1 MSKERIG
8 LFLGILLF
16 ILPAFILPLDM
27 PDAGRYTLGIT
38 LLMATWWVT
47 EALPLP
53 ITALLPLIMFPVF
66 GVLPIDKAA
75 SGYSDKIIYLFLG
88 GFMLAIAIERWNL
101 HRRIALAII
110 TRIGGSLSGLVWGF
124 ILATG
129 ALSMWISNTATA
141 LMMLPIGL
149 AVMSQL
155 QCVENEE
162 IARESSAFGKALL
175 MGIAYSSSIGGI
187 ATLVGTPTNMV
198 FVGYAEKTYPDMPID
213 FATWLWFALPP
224 TMIMLVLCWWY
235 IAKIGYPLRAKL
247 TPEIRQSLDDE
258 RDKLGRWSYEEKL
271 VAIIFGAVAA
281 GWILRG
287 FAIDALKAPALS
299 KGMLQY
305 LADNFAYL
313 GNAAKNADYRHYFY
327 GIDLRGISDTTLAL
341 VGAFFLFIIPSRQ
354 KPDETL
360 LTWDAAAKLPWDVI
374 LLFGGGLAL
383 AEGFDSSGL
392 ASWIAG
398 QLSSLSTVPFLVLLF
413 AISILVLILTEFAS
427 NVATVS
433 MMLPVLAQL
442 SATMNVHPYVFMISA
457 TCVASAGFMMPMGT
471 AANALVFGTG
481 KLHIRDMIRTG
492 FWLDI
497 ISIVLF
503 TLYAYWAVP
512 FFFVK

>member
-8 LFLGILLF
+8 LVLGLLF
-16 ILPAFILPLDM
+16 FVLAAFVLPLDM

-53 ITALLPLIMFPVF
+53 ITALLPLVMFPVF

-75 SGYSDKIIYLFLG
+75 AGYSDRIIYLFLG

-110 TRIGGSLSGLVWGF
+110 TRIGGSLGGLVWGF

-129 ALSMWISNTATA
+129 CLSMWISNTATA
-141 LMMLPIGL
+141 LMMLPIGM

-155 QCVENEE
+155 QCVDNEE
-162 IARESSAFGKALL
+162 IAHESTAFGKALL
-175 MGIAYSSSIGGI
+175 LGIAYASSIGGI

-198 FVGYAEKTYPDMPID
+198 FVGYAEKNYPDMPVD

-224 TMIMLVLCWWY
+224 TLLMLVLCWWY
-235 IAKIGYPLRAKL
+235 IAKIGYPLRARL
-247 TPEIRQSLDDE
+247 TPEVRQTLADE
-258 RDKLGRWSYEEKL
+258 RDKLGAWSYEEKL
-271 VAIIFGAVAA
+271 VAIIFGCVAA

-287 FAIDALKAPALS
+287 FVVDALKSPALT
-299 KGMLQY
+299 KETLQY
-305 LADNFAYL
+305 LADCFPYFGDL
-313 GNAAKNADYRHYFY
+313 SKKTDYRFYFY

-341 VGAFFLFIIPSRQ
+341 VGAMLLFVIPSRQ
-354 KPDETL
+354 RPQETL
-360 LTWDAAAKLPWDVI
+360 LTWESASRLPWDVI

-398 QLSSLSTVPFLVLLF
+398 QLSSLSGVPFLLLLF

-492 FWLDI
+492 FWLDL

-503 TLYAYWAVP
+503 TLYAYWATP